1 MLRIKLF
8 AGIKQKIGKDEIII
22 NADREI
28 KVRELISIIKEQYPE
43 IKELNFFVSVNH
55 EFADEEKVI
64 KEGDEIALLPPV
76 SGG

>member
-8 AGIKQKIGKDEIII
+8 AGIKHKIGKNEIIL
-22 NADREI
+22 NLN
-28 KVRELISIIKEQYPE
+28 RELKVKELVSIIKEQYPE
-43 IKELNFFVSVNH
+43 IKEINFFVSVNH
-55 EFADEEKVI
+55 EFADKEKVI